1 MSENIIVPA
10 LGESITEATVSK
22 WIKNQGDQVREDE
35 PIVELETDK
44 VNVEVPSPAE
54 GVISKINFKT
64 GDTVEVGALLGTIIS
79 QGGEVISS
87 ENVVSITKSKE
98 QKKKQDAIKEEKD
111 ISVFDRKDSD
121 SSEEE
126 KEQPLVLNEQ
136 VKEEMEQPLVLNQ
149 QVKEEMEQPLV
160 LNQQIKEEKEQSVIL
175 NQDIPE
181 NKESFQDKNL
191 SNELSPAV
199 RKIVDEKKID
209 VNKVQGTGKDGRILK
224 GDLIGLMSQSP
235 QPSERKIKY
244 GPEEIIKMTRL
255 RLTIAK
261 RLKEAQENAAILTT
275 FNEVDMSSII
285 QTRKDYQEDFQKKFS
300 VKLGLMS
307 FFVKASIVGL
317 KNFPAINA
325 EIKGDNIVYKN
336 YYNIGFAVGTDRGLV
351 VPVLRNADEMSFAN
365 IEKNINTISDKARN
379 GKLAIQ
385 DLQGGTF
392 TISNGGVYG
401 SMLSTPILNPPQSGV
416 LGMHNIVERPV
427 SKDGEIMSR
436 PIMYLALSYDH
447 RIVDGKD
454 SVSFL
459 KCIKEYLEEPRRLF
473 LKL

>member
-1 MSENIIVPA
+1 LVLDQNVSEN
-10 LGESITEATVSK
+10 
-22 WIKNQGDQVREDE
+22 KN
-35 PIVELETDK
+35 
-44 VNVEVPSPAE
+44 
-54 GVISKINFKT
+54 
-64 GDTVEVGALLGTIIS
+64 
-79 QGGEVISS
+79 
-87 ENVVSITKSKE
+87 
-98 QKKKQDAIKEEKD
+98 
-111 ISVFDRKDSD
+111 
-121 SSEEE
+121 
-126 KEQPLVLNEQ
+126 
-136 VKEEMEQPLVLNQ
+136 
-149 QVKEEMEQPLV
+149 
-160 LNQQIKEEKEQSVIL
+160 
-175 NQDIPE
+175 
-181 NKESFQDKNL
+181 SFQDKDL
-191 SNELSPAV
+191 SSELSPAV

-209 VNKVQGTGKDGRILK
+209 LNRVQGSGKDGRILK
-224 GDLIGLMSQSP
+224 GDLINLMDQLP

-244 GPEEIIKMTRL
+244 GSEEIIKMTRL

-285 QTRKDYQEDFQKKFS
+285 RMRKDYQEDFQKKFS

-307 FFVKASIVGL
+307 FFVKAIIVGL
-317 KNFPAINA
+317 KNFPTINA

-336 YYNIGFAVGTDRGLV
+336 YYNIGFAVGTARGLV
-351 VPVLRNADEMSFAN
+351 VLVLRNADEMFFAN

-427 SKDGEIMSR
+427 SKDGKIMSR